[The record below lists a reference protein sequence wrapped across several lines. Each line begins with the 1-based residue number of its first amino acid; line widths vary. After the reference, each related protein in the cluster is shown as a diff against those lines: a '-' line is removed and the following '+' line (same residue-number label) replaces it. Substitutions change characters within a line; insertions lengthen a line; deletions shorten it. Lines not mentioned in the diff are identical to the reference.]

1 MARGKYY
8 GERELLSDP
17 GDEAVAVTADGNDFD
32 EPAKFI
38 YVGTGGDLKMKG
50 AGDTDWVTWKAV
62 PSGAT
67 IPFRAVAVHAD
78 STADDI
84 LAIY

>member
-38 YVGTGGDLKMKG
+38 YVGTGGDLKM
-50 AGDTDWVTWKAV
+50 TWKAV